1 MAKSYIT
8 LDTRIDS
15 FKDEFNNL
23 VNKVGDLNTLTTV
36 SSDSDLVQSINIL
49 DAELGT
55 ITAGAMGTTAST
67 VSTAIAELDAEADS
81 DRTNFG
87 ANVKN
92 LMLMDGTSK
101 HVTVTANNSTNE
113 TTFIT
118 FVDGSADSQGIETD
132 TGLTY
137 NPSSGLITAVSL
149 AAATLDISGNVDI
162 DGTLEVGAISGTSAD
177 FDAGV
182 TIDNL
187 TIDGTSVASS
197 STLSLDAAGDIT
209 IDAGGAEINL
219 KDDGTTVGHI
229 SMASSNL
236 EIKSSVSD
244 KDMIFKGNDGGS
256 EITALTFDMS
266 NAGKATFNNAVTTGA
281 VITSGAGLVI
291 ADDGTIGPA
300 SDADAIQLNADGT
313 MTMSGGDL
321 KLKHDGSILMFGA
334 NDDVT
339 LTHVHDTGLLLNG
352 TMALQFND
360 ASQNINAPSNTVL
373 DINATDEIELTA
385 TLIDVVGNLAG
396 SGTGTFAGIL
406 KTDDTTEATSTT
418 DGSLQT
424 DGGLSVAKDIVA
436 GDDIKLLS
444 DSAVI
449 HFGADSDITLTHAAD
464 TSLTTNGVMIATT
477 FEPSADTAAGDNAAI
492 GYTSAEGLILT
503 GQGSTNDVTIKND
516 ADADVIEIPTG
527 TTNVTVAGTLG
538 TGGAITS
545 GAGLVIA
552 NAGTIG
558 SASVTDAIIIDSAGR
573 IQVNGTAV
581 VDVGRISV
589 SFNSADST
597 GVSVKCLNANGGT
610 IMRYHNSSNAS
621 IGGITSDGS
630 TTAFATS
637 SDYRLKENVDYTW
650 DATTRLKQLKPARF
664 NFIADESNTLVDG
677 FIAHEVSSIVPEAII
692 GEKDATEM
700 QGIDQSKLVP
710 LLVKTIQE
718 LEARIKTL
726 EDA

>member
-1 MAKSYIT
+1 MGTGYTRNDTTNNIADGNVINAADLDGEFDAIVTALGTGGHTHDGTAAEGGPVTVLGPAQDFVVTASIVSPKTDNT
-8 LDTRIDS
+8 LDLGTS
-15 FKDEFNNL
+15 TLEFKDIYIDGTAYIDGLGEDIL
-23 VNKVGDLNTLTTV
+23 V
-36 SSDSDLVQSINIL
+36 
-49 DAELGT
+49 A
-55 ITAGAMGTTAST
+55 
-67 VSTAIAELDAEADS
+67 
-81 DRTNFG
+81 
-87 ANVKN
+87 
-92 LMLMDGTSK
+92 GTSK
-101 HVTVTANNSTNE
+101 IQFTN
-113 TTFIT
+113 TSNYIH
-118 FVDGSADSQGIETD
+118 SASAGNID
-132 TGLTY
+132 L
-137 NPSSGLITAVSL
+137 V
-149 AAATLDISGNVDI
+149 AATEIHLTATTINMDGAADISGNLGVGGNLTVTGTTTFNGGTITLGDAAADNIVFGADVDSSIIPDDDDTYDLGSSGQQWRDIYI
-162 DGTLEVGAISGTSAD
+162 DGSAYIDGLAEDILVATDKKIQFRDTDIHISSTADGDLSIAADDEIDLTSTLIDINGNVEISGTTAQVGVLTTT
-177 FDAGV
+177 AG
-182 TIDNL
+182 
-187 TIDGTSVASS
+187 
-197 STLSLDAAGDIT
+197 
-209 IDAGGAEINL
+209 
-219 KDDGTTVGHI
+219 
-229 SMASSNL
+229 
-236 EIKSSVSD
+236 
-244 KDMIFKGNDGGS
+244 
-256 EITALTFDMS
+256 
-266 NAGKATFNNAVTTGA
+266 
-281 VITSGAGLVI
+281 ITSGSNIVSDTDST
-291 ADDGTIGPA
+291 DDLGTTSVRWA
-300 SDADAIQLNADGT
+300 NLYVDAIT
-313 MTMSGGDL
+313 
-321 KLKHDGSILMFGA
+321 
-334 NDDVT
+334 
-339 LTHVHDTGLLLNG
+339 
-352 TMALQFND
+352 
-360 ASQNINAPSNTVL
+360 
-373 DINATDEIELTA
+373 ATDQITA
-385 TLIDVVGNLAG
+385 TGFTGTLDGILG
-396 SGTGTFAGIL
+396 SGTAAAATTTTLAATTGTFSGIL

>member
-1 MAKSYIT
+1 
-8 LDTRIDS
+8 
-15 FKDEFNNL
+15 
-23 VNKVGDLNTLTTV
+23 
-36 SSDSDLVQSINIL
+36 
-49 DAELGT
+49 
-55 ITAGAMGTTAST
+55 
-67 VSTAIAELDAEADS
+67 
-81 DRTNFG
+81 
-87 ANVKN
+87 
-92 LMLMDGTSK
+92 
-101 HVTVTANNSTNE
+101 
-113 TTFIT
+113 
-118 FVDGSADSQGIETD
+118 
-132 TGLTY
+132 
-137 NPSSGLITAVSL
+137 
-149 AAATLDISGNVDI
+149 
-162 DGTLEVGAISGTSAD
+162 
-177 FDAGV
+177 
-182 TIDNL
+182 
-187 TIDGTSVASS
+187 
-197 STLSLDAAGDIT
+197 
-209 IDAGGAEINL
+209 
-219 KDDGTTVGHI
+219 
-229 SMASSNL
+229 
-236 EIKSSVSD
+236 
-244 KDMIFKGNDGGS
+244 
-256 EITALTFDMS
+256 
-266 NAGKATFNNAVTTGA
+266 
-281 VITSGAGLVI
+281 
-291 ADDGTIGPA
+291 
-300 SDADAIQLNADGT
+300 
-313 MTMSGGDL
+313 
-321 KLKHDGSILMFGA
+321 
-334 NDDVT
+334 
-339 LTHVHDTGLLLNG
+339 
-352 TMALQFND
+352 
-360 ASQNINAPSNTVL
+360 
-373 DINATDEIELTA
+373 
-385 TLIDVVGNLAG
+385 
-396 SGTGTFAGIL
+396 
-406 KTDDTTEATSTT
+406 
-418 DGSLQT
+418 
-424 DGGLSVAKDIVA
+424 
-436 GDDIKLLS
+436 
-444 DSAVI
+444 
-449 HFGADSDITLTHAAD
+449 
-464 TSLTTNGVMIATT
+464 MIATT